1 MSDNVREIVMP
12 GDMIFDKPM
21 RIDNSYVEN
30 GRTYSEVLGLFDSER
45 GTLVP
50 LEGAWS
56 PRRDETVVGIVTN
69 SKNQVYE
76 VDLSFYGRAILIG
89 SKYDRHTYKPGD
101 VIQAEVKD
109 IENRKTVILWR
120 PRTLYGGTLLDVR
133 ATKVPRIIGKAN
145 TMIMQIANLTKSNIV
160 VGNNGI
166 VWLKGGNIGLATAAI
181 RKIEN
186 EAHTSGLTE
195 RIKNL
200 LDSQQVEETNK

>member
-1 MSDNVREIVMP
+1 MP
-12 GDMIFDKPM
+12 GDMIFEKPM
-21 RIDNSYVEN
+21 RVENSYVEN
-30 GRTYSEVLGLFDSER
+30 GKTYSEVMGLFDSEK
-45 GTLVP
+45 GSLVA
-50 LEGAWS
+50 LEGSWN
-56 PRRDETVVGIVTN
+56 PRTDEVVIGIITN

-101 VIQAEVKD
+101 VVQCEVKD

-120 PRTLYGGTLLDVR
+120 PRTLYGGTLLDVK

-145 TMIMQIANLTKSNIV
+145 TMIMQIATGTKSNIV

-166 VWLKGGNIGLATAAI
+166 VWLKGGDIALATRVI
-181 RKIEN
+181 RKIED

-195 RIKNL
+195 RIKKL
-200 LDSQQVEETNK
+200 LDDQHIEETNKEIA